1 MEQYYNNIMN
11 KINNFDYNSININ
24 DFSFKN
30 IGNKAKGLISNKLI
44 IFLIVG
50 VVISFLFF
58 NFISILFKTPF
69 TIIVGLIIGY
79 TLYKMQSKYENFVN
93 KK

>member
-1 MEQYYNNIMN
+1 MEQYYNNIMD

-24 DFSFKN
+24 DFSFKKM
-30 IGNKAKGLISNKLI
+30 GNKAKSFVSNKLI

-50 VVISFLFF
+50 VVISFIFF

-79 TLYKMQSKYENFVN
+79 TLYKMQSKYEKFVN